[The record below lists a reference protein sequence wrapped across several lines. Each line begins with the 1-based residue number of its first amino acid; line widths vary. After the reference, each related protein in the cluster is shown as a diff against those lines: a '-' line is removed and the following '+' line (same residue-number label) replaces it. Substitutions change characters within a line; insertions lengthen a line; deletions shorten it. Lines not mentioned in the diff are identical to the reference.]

1 MGTGKTY
8 STKYLLDSNNNT
20 GAAGQVLST
29 TSTGINWVDSGT
41 LSTGL
46 WLSDGNDIYNSNSGN
61 VGIGTTSPGAT
72 LELNSDTGNAAKLKI
87 GRQNGATNYLE
98 LGTSGGSSVINA
110 IGISGVNASLIFNR
124 STTTATTQSM
134 IIDSAGNVG
143 IGTTSP
149 QTNLE
154 VTSATGAKLRLGT
167 SDTSVLD
174 GDTIGRLEFFSAD
187 STNTNSGLGAFI
199 DLVADGDQGNF
210 NPNADLRFATS
221 YGSAQPATT
230 RMTIK
235 GNGNVG
241 IGATSPSEKLEVTGN
256 QLNSLSTNSDLIH
269 QVKNVNTGASA
280 RARLL
285 LSNDAANAYYMI
297 TGTNYTPVSAWANT
311 AILGCDSAIDGGVA
325 IYSADKV
332 AIQNVAGVDT
342 VTVKGSQVGIGT
354 TSPSA
359 DLHIQGSSETDVPI
373 LRVGGFGN
381 SGSKLELTEALASGN
396 MTYGYSFFNDG
407 NSSNTL
413 IIKAHNNST
422 TGITAMTIDRGNALT
437 TFGPVPVVGTRTAG
451 DNTTRAASTAFV
463 TSAISTASGNYL
475 PLAAG
480 PSYPLTGTLY
490 GTGATFG
497 DTTVDVATVTI
508 EGGQAGILDI
518 WRNGTNASYQAIR
531 FRDDTNANTEAS
543 IGWASDADYD

>member
-359 DLHIQGSSETDVPI
+359 DVHIQGSSETDVPR
-373 LRVGGFGN
+373 LRVGGVGN
-381 SGSKLELTEALASGN
+381 SGSKLELTEALAGGTSAPS
-396 MTYGYSFFNDG
+396 GYSVF
-407 NSSNTL
+407 
-413 IIKAHNNST
+413 AST
-422 TGITAMTIDRGNALT
+422 TATARIT
-437 TFGPVPVVGTRTAG
+437 
-451 DNTTRAASTAFV
+451 S
-463 TSAISTASGNYL
+463 
-475 PLAAG
+475 
-480 PSYPLTGTLY
+480 
-490 GTGATFG
+490 
-497 DTTVDVATVTI
+497 
-508 EGGQAGILDI
+508 
-518 WRNGTNASYQAIR
+518 NG
-531 FRDDTNANTEAS
+531 
-543 IGWASDADYD
+543 SDGS